1 MTSVL
6 PRSVAST
13 SRLCSMRARWR
24 SFVPKSSVNR
34 RLSSKAMTRLSPSA
48 SFFTPF
54 VPLAALNYGLSF
66 RCAWPASGENR
77 FRLTKATSQRIA
89 IAFLDLYIHDLAKEA
104 FGRIFD
110 VNRLQP
116 GAAPDK
122 LALALA
128 ATVEQYLHAL
138 TRTGAVEGNLLF
150 TQKILQTGE
159 SFAFHF
165 FGKLVFLACGGCAG
179 AGAVF
184 EAIGLREAYLAHE
197 SERRFEILFRL
208 AGKTDDEI
216 G

>member
-6 PRSVAST
+6 PRNVAST
-13 SRLCSMRARWR
+13 SRLCSIRARWR

-48 SFFTPF
+48 SFFVPF
-54 VPLAALNYGLSF
+54 VPPAALTCGPSF

-89 IAFLDLYIHDLAKEA
+89 IAFLDLHIHDLAEEA
-104 FGRIFD
+104 FRRILD
-110 VNRLQP
+110 MNRLQP

-122 LALALA
+122 LALTLA
-128 ATVEQYLHAL
+128 AAVEQHLHAAACAG
-138 TRTGAVEGNLLF
+138 TIEGDLLF
-150 TQKILQTGE
+150 AQKILQAGE

-197 SERRFEILFRL
+197 SERRFEIFFRL